1 MIPERAVSGYLHPED
16 TSPGPRR
23 LGAAG
28 LGKLGSSGPL
38 GRPWVS
44 IWAPLMEP
52 GPSQPLPRHPAI
64 AAPSRARGAVLVPGG
79 GRQWPEGGTECS
91 APGWR
96 QKPIIAPAKEDQFVP
111 SQPCPL
117 GRVSSCTVSRE
128 GPRSLGPLGPWVWAS
143 PERGLHLRSRTVL
156 HPLQAA
162 LSLALSTD
170 SPCPARGTS
179 CWAVTLESLPEC
191 RWQPCCT
198 YASRAGDPGSPS
210 GLEGLASWRGAAGTQ
225 TQFPGSPPGSTGVRP
240 RALRSARRGS
250 CRGGPRRSRQGA
262 GVRSEAARPEAR
274 RGRTWALV
282 LLAGLVLALRGAAAS
297 SRPRGA
303 SRGPASSGAGSR
315 EEAALEEGVEGGWR
329 EAELRGAGLARCVSR
344 AGGPASAKGQGAGPV
359 RRGAGSVRPPSGAV
373 VLESSHGAVARRVL
387 PSRGGH

>member
-1 MIPERAVSGYLHPED
+1 MLTLGGSLLPKVWVVIPERAVSGYLHPED

-23 LGAAG
+23 LGAAR

-156 HPLQAA
+156 HLLQAA

-170 SPCPARGTS
+170 SPCPARGTR

-225 TQFPGSPPGSTGVRP
+225 TQFPGSPPGSRQRG
-240 RALRSARRGS
+240 RSARAS
-250 CRGGPRRSRQGA
+250 AHVPCGPRDEGPA
-262 GVRSEAARPEAR
+262 
-274 RGRTWALV
+274 
-282 LLAGLVLALRGAAAS
+282 GAAPGAAG
-297 SRPRGA
+297 RELGCAPR
-303 SRGPASSGAGSR
+303 RLGP
-315 EEAALEEGVEGGWR
+315 
-329 EAELRGAGLARCVSR
+329 
-344 AGGPASAKGQGAGPV
+344 
-359 RRGAGSVRPPSGAV
+359 RRGAGARGPSC
-373 VLESSHGAVARRVL
+373 S
-387 PSRGGH
+387 SRGSG

>member
-1 MIPERAVSGYLHPED
+1 MGGSLLPKVWVVIPERAVSGYLRPED

-23 LGAAG
+23 LGAAR

-64 AAPSRARGAVLVPGG
+64 AAPSCARGAVLVPGG

-198 YASRAGDPGSPS
+198 YASRAGDPGS
-210 GLEGLASWRGAAGTQ
+210 LGT
-225 TQFPGSPPGSTGVRP
+225 
-240 RALRSARRGS
+240 RGS
-250 CRGGPRRSRQGA
+250 QVVAWGRPGRDPQGWAAQSPSCLSTPEVPTPWLMAGRGG
-262 GVRSEAARPEAR
+262 
-274 RGRTWALV
+274 
-282 LLAGLVLALRGAAAS
+282 
-297 SRPRGA
+297 
-303 SRGPASSGAGSR
+303 
-315 EEAALEEGVEGGWR
+315 
-329 EAELRGAGLARCVSR
+329 RC
-344 AGGPASAKGQGAGPV
+344 GEQ
-359 RRGAGSVRPPSGAV
+359 
-373 VLESSHGAVARRVL
+373 
-387 PSRGGH
+387 